1 MGLGPSVN
9 GSFLIFVLLHIA
21 FTVGDFIE
29 LFSFEINGVL
39 FVCLIWDSGIL
50 NTHMRLE
57 INVLHYVFINVSDS
71 FLIFILLHIGY
82 TVGDLL
88 IIVFI

>member
-29 LFSFEINGVL
+29 LFSFEINEVL

-50 NTHMRLE
+50 NTHMGQK
-57 INVLHYVFINVSDS
+57 INVLYYVFINVNSPMHKGA
-71 FLIFILLHIGY
+71 FCKFPFQWIY
-82 TVGDLL
+82 Y
-88 IIVFI
+88 